1 MACYRRFHDHT
12 LTFGVVILF
21 VGLLV
26 VCSSRAI
33 GQSFDQNYQASWG
46 YDHFTRFDN
55 NQRVQLTMD
64 KASGSGFR
72 SKQDFYTGMFE
83 MRIKLPAFSNGV
95 VTSYYLIS
103 DSGRGVHEELDLE
116 FLGDRILQTNIFI
129 NGIGNREQRIHL
141 WFDTTAKFHTY
152 AILRNPYI
160 IVFYIDGIPI
170 RVFKN
175 GNSDELPFLRQPLRI
190 HATIWDGSN
199 WAGGPIDWSKG
210 PFKAQ
215 YEGFGINGCPS
226 SNGPQTCA
234 SPALPWNKNHGLSP
248 KQQREYQKFKSNYM
262 FYDYCNDNT
271 RKPAYP
277 RECHSI

>member
-1 MACYRRFHDHT
+1 M
-12 LTFGVVILF
+12 
-21 VGLLV
+21 
-26 VCSSRAI
+26 
-33 GQSFDQNYQASWG
+33 SFQ
-46 YDHFTRFDN
+46 
-55 NQRVQLTMD
+55 
-64 KASGSGFR
+64 
-72 SKQDFYTGMFE
+72 
-83 MRIKLPAFSNGV
+83 
-95 VTSYYLIS
+95 LIS

-116 FLGDRILQTNIFI
+116 FLGDTI

-141 WFDTTAKFHTY
+141 WFC
-152 AILRNPYI
+152 
-160 IVFYIDGIPI
+160 IDGIPI
-170 RVFKN
+170 RIFKN
-175 GNSDELPFLRQPLRI
+175 GNSDGLPFLRQPLRI
-190 HATIWDGSN
+190 QAMIRDGSN

-248 KQQREYQKFKSNYM
+248 QQQREYQKFKSNYM

-277 RECHSI
+277 RECNSV